1 MNVVVPVILCLFV
14 CVFICALYSYRQKQL
29 SQNLYALKQELNEV
43 QQQAQQK
50 KKDLDSYK
58 KELNN
63 ITRQIEKQRKTLI
76 VEQENFGKQKEY
88 FENQLKRRKELIAAE
103 ADKERE
109 VQAQLTKQT
118 LVELNGEIET
128 EANRLKKIRDAL
140 SASAAAQLRER
151 EKEENQQFYMLNIP
165 KTSIEDI
172 DFLNSI
178 KSRLHDP
185 VILSKLIWTQYYQ
198 KELKLLCS
206 RVLQKEKI
214 TGIYKIT
221 NTKTQEAYIGQS
233 VDIVKRWT
241 DHIKCGLGINA
252 SATNKLYNAMKQ
264 YGVHNFTFEL
274 MEECKKEEL
283 NEKEAFWIGMYQTAQ
298 LGYNTNT
305 GVKNASKKTV

>member
-14 CVFICALYSYRQKQL
+14 CVFICALYNYRQKQL

-43 QQQAQQK
+43 QKQAQQK

-58 KELNN
+58 KELNG
-63 ITRQIEKQRKTLI
+63 ITGQIEKQRKTLA

-88 FENQLKRRKELIAAE
+88 FERELKRRKELIAVE

-109 VQAQLTKQT
+109 VQIQLTKQT

-151 EKEENQQFYMLNIP
+151 EKEENQQFYILNIP

-283 NEKEAFWIGMYQTAQ
+283 NEKEAFWIGMYQTNT
-298 LGYNTNT
+298 LGYNITAGN
-305 GVKNASKKTV
+305 KK

>member
-1 MNVVVPVILCLFV
+1 MNVIVPVILCLFV
-14 CVFICALYSYRQKQL
+14 CVFICVLYNYRQKQL

-43 QQQAQQK
+43 QKQAQQK
-50 KKDLDSYK
+50 KKDLYSYK
-58 KELNN
+58 KELNG
-63 ITRQIEKQRKTLI
+63 ITGQIEKQRKTLS
-76 VEQENFGKQKEY
+76 VEQENFGKQKEF
-88 FENQLKRRKELIAAE
+88 FEKELKRRKELIAAE

-109 VQAQLTKQT
+109 VQVQLTRQT
-118 LVELNGEIET
+118 LVELNGEIEA
-128 EANRLKKIRDAL
+128 EASRLKKIRDAL

-165 KTSIEDI
+165 RTSIEDI

-283 NEKEAFWIGMYQTAQ
+283 NEKEAFWIGMYQTNT
-298 LGYNTNT
+298 LGYNITAGN
-305 GVKNASKKTV
+305 KK

>member
-14 CVFICALYSYRQKQL
+14 CVFICALYNYRQKQL
-29 SQNLYALKQELNEV
+29 SQNLYVLKQELNEV

-50 KKDLDSYK
+50 KKDLDNYK

-63 ITRQIEKQRKTLI
+63 ITGQIEKQRKTLT
-76 VEQENFGKQKEY
+76 VEQENFGKQKEF
-88 FENQLKRRKELIAAE
+88 FEKELKRRKELIAAE

-109 VQAQLTKQT
+109 VQAQLTRQT

-283 NEKEAFWIGMYQTAQ
+283 NEKEAFWIGMYQTNT
-298 LGYNTNT
+298 LGYNITAGN
-305 GVKNASKKTV
+305 KK

>member
-14 CVFICALYSYRQKQL
+14 CVFICALYNYRQKQL

-43 QQQAQQK
+43 QKQAQQK

-58 KELNN
+58 KELNG
-63 ITRQIEKQRKTLI
+63 ITGQIEKQRKTLA

-88 FENQLKRRKELIAAE
+88 FERELKRRKELIAVE

-109 VQAQLTKQT
+109 VQIQLTKQT

-283 NEKEAFWIGMYQTAQ
+283 NEKEAFWIGMYQTNT
-298 LGYNTNT
+298 LGYNITAGN
-305 GVKNASKKTV
+305 KK

>member
-14 CVFICALYSYRQKQL
+14 CVFICALYNYRQKQL
-29 SQNLYALKQELNEV
+29 SQNLYVLKQELNEV

-63 ITRQIEKQRKTLI
+63 ITGQIEKQRKTLT
-76 VEQENFGKQKEY
+76 VEQENFGKQKEF
-88 FENQLKRRKELIAAE
+88 FEKELKRRKELIAAE

-109 VQAQLTKQT
+109 VQAQLTRQT
-118 LVELNGEIET
+118 LVELNEEIET

-283 NEKEAFWIGMYQTAQ
+283 NEKEAFWIGMYQTNT
-298 LGYNTNT
+298 LGYNITAGN
-305 GVKNASKKTV
+305 KK

>member
-1 MNVVVPVILCLFV
+1 M
-14 CVFICALYSYRQKQL
+14 
-29 SQNLYALKQELNEV
+29 
-43 QQQAQQK
+43 
-50 KKDLDSYK
+50 
-58 KELNN
+58 
-63 ITRQIEKQRKTLI
+63 
-76 VEQENFGKQKEY
+76 
-88 FENQLKRRKELIAAE
+88 
-103 ADKERE
+103 
-109 VQAQLTKQT
+109 
-118 LVELNGEIET
+118 
-128 EANRLKKIRDAL
+128 IRDAL

-252 SATNKLYNAMKQ
+252 SATNKLYNAMK
-264 YGVHNFTFEL
+264 
-274 MEECKKEEL
+274 
-283 NEKEAFWIGMYQTAQ
+283 
-298 LGYNTNT
+298 
-305 GVKNASKKTV
+305 

>member
-14 CVFICALYSYRQKQL
+14 CVFLCALYNYRQKQL
-29 SQNLYALKQELNEV
+29 SQNLYVLKQELNKV

-63 ITRQIEKQRKTLI
+63 ITGQIEKQRKTLI
-76 VEQENFGKQKEY
+76 VEQENFGKQKEF
-88 FENQLKRRKELIAAE
+88 FEKELKRRKELIAAE

-109 VQAQLTKQT
+109 VQVQLTKQT

-283 NEKEAFWIGMYQTAQ
+283 NEKEAFWIGMYQTNT
-298 LGYNTNT
+298 LGYNITAGN
-305 GVKNASKKTV
+305 KK